1 MKKHDWFAANLFQP
15 DMSIDDFYNA
25 GITPANT
32 EIKSK
37 DEYKSN
43 PKVVELF
50 SSTGEFDEKAFET
63 AYNNALL
70 TFNKYSTK
78 EFNNKVLN
86 EYEFDPAEWR
96 APIGSNK
103 KDTNTYFELGR
114 SNIINAS
121 YGIEALGIVSSPQL
135 SMREVAQRNEV
146 RDENGN
152 KLGYTPNEKG
162 GLFKG
167 LAMPTLVLAQYDEDI
182 YEGDELIHRKGDL
195 KTDDEGNPYYEEL
208 GNRNIYGRDV
218 LHYTDV
224 LTDDLSKFN
233 TYDFFDS
240 DGIDK
245 SIGGIAMKTTAN
257 LVPYLIPGFRWVW
270 AGMNASLEIA
280 KVLPVLG
287 KAVNGIFGG
296 TEDNELAK
304 DLSKWEG
311 YLSRF
316 ESSTSDTTRQNP
328 WSLETLGSLVSDIT
342 GQLYQQRVVA
352 SVPSLLKKA
361 GFLDGKMVNSKL
373 GQEMALGYMALTS
386 ARESY
391 GEAINA
397 GLNETTAGLMSIANM
412 LALNGLMRTNY
423 FRGTLFK
430 GSFFDEDILKNTGKK
445 VATQVRNDNTLK
457 GTASKEVLEKLIK
470 NYDNVLRNTLEDY
483 GGAMLREGLEEMME
497 EGVFDFSKGI
507 SEALNA
513 VGIPVANKE
522 LNFGWSWKDV
532 LTRYGMSFIG
542 GAIGGGIFNAS
553 NNWNLKNQSDA
564 IKALDDS
571 DLAKMVYLI
580 AEGRGQEL
588 KDYYTKLYKKGQLGD
603 TNLSSS
609 KFQTVTDI
617 DGNNEIVA
625 ESGGQS
631 QNEMVYNMLINQINY
646 LESLISEEG
655 MKIPRSVLE
664 TMAVNNISPKSIEDH
679 RLLRAQILNLSLV
692 NGGYFND
699 VNRLTT
705 DIVKYR
711 TELDSLINKYKPTD
725 KEEREGEKLTDNT
738 EIKNVLEKLK
748 QLREKRDQML
758 SGEMNGF
765 YVSRGLFVL
774 DENTSKQFL
783 DLSVEKFTEIIYEKN
798 FSDLNDDE
806 KKEVVTNHQD
816 YLNTEGKRN
825 MYRAYEVYNKLSER
839 WSERLQQLGE
849 ELKDS
854 NLDET
859 HDKKSNLTLW
869 IELAEKH
876 DKLIEKKKEFESKET
891 LTPQETDELSN
902 IINEISDLKAS
913 IFRLKNTPSI
923 LLRGKSDNE
932 TKLLELIGA
941 QDANANSI
949 LAAAEYVKN
958 LYHNYAVTK
967 THVKAE
973 DELKDFY
980 RLIRKQNPVSMRDRF
995 VNFLPEWSMNPDI
1008 NPSGYY
1014 DEVDFDTNIDPE
1026 NGLLVSDSRINNSV
1040 QETFVQK
1047 MQELE
1052 ESFGER
1058 NTQKKLKEVLDYIKQ
1073 HTKLNDNQALALV
1086 KSLLS
1091 NINRDGARVFS
1102 LYDFY
1107 NEIEELRSK
1116 VTFSPIYDLLR
1127 EFAAEY
1133 SNGAIDIA
1141 TLLESEF
1148 NELAAREKFSDYSI
1162 KDPRRKEEL
1171 EKIAQFLNAIKSIIN
1186 GSYSGLNEAS
1196 NKVRNS
1202 EQPKLAIIEDD
1213 SVYRLLMNDITDIQ
1227 NRIRDILILDSINN
1241 AQKLKLHE
1249 EAEKNLKPKIVSYLL
1264 EDGFVESFKANFGGI
1279 DLKQIWKE
1287 VNDVDLNPSFID
1299 NTNWNDFE
1307 RIRIDFE
1314 SRIYDEVYKL
1324 ERESNVKSLVALF
1337 GKNLYKMQSTRVEPD
1352 TKIIS
1357 GYDIAL
1363 YLLDVFTIKSSD
1375 WHSRYVNVLD
1385 SFKTVDDKT
1394 LAPVIGQEWAIRRNC
1409 CLAAN
1414 VTEYNRFVDELSE
1427 QAKQDGNKFVQNKRK
1442 LYNIS
1447 SVFGGAGTG
1456 KTAAIS
1462 AITAEMLSFDGSDIE
1477 FVFIAPED
1485 RQVENLKRNVK
1496 KEGKSYNSKNFF
1508 NKFVKGLDKEMTYD
1522 KKEEKMDFGYTL
1534 NSDNIF
1540 TPGKT
1545 TKVIIID
1552 ESTLF
1557 NIAQWDALSKLAQR
1571 EDAVIFALGDLKQ
1584 NQASNEVTV
1593 YDSESKQSKK
1603 SQLNNGIEDFLGIRC
1618 PLLTTSLRAGNEA
1631 KFLNATVL
1639 DQKLSSVLNNSE
1651 DAHSITD
1658 FDNIFNR
1665 ENTNGFVLNYF
1676 DSPDGSQFVGEK
1688 ITNKDEA
1695 GILLRRFASYPDVRI
1710 AYVTDVKNFTLPTD
1724 LAEKKTSKGDPTI
1737 TLFTDPGAIQGGE
1750 YDYIIVD
1757 KKWNTNST
1765 FNLARDLYTLT
1776 QRSTKGSV
1784 IVDNGL
1790 SSALN
1795 VKCNPNP
1802 ALVKNSAPT
1811 DEAVKEFVEMKLKS
1825 LNSISRIDLGF
1836 REYFTK
1842 DAEPKA
1848 EGDVPLV
1855 DNSGKTPSVDDV
1867 KAGTPPPAVDGKPD
1881 NNPPPVGD
1889 NPPPISAE
1897 DFSEPLEEPVYNPE
1911 LNDNTL
1917 YEDPEPE
1924 VHGESVRTV
1933 GPNNI
1938 DSRGVE
1944 VKPLNWV
1951 RHPQNTREDV
1961 YNKWLAESEALIYV
1975 RGNSEMNSFELS
1987 DEELEYLIP
1996 MIAGAIKANESKD
2009 EYLSLILGDDVISTN
2024 HDVRDFL
2031 RNSTVEVWIEQFDDE
2046 KDIVVAKFISF
2057 DANRSALTIPISF
2070 VGKGLTGKYTGDFSI
2085 QRGPRFDKTKKNW
2098 VSLKELKQVLPGMH
2112 IMNTWGVYSFRHDFD
2127 TSEFGEFGSQF
2138 AFENNGKVMSFLID
2152 NPYIMRMLDD
2162 SDIWIYGE
2170 SPTYYDKEGNEYS
2183 YMWYH
2188 QNSEYTGQV
2197 GLEKF
2202 VSFEELFKFIYLR
2215 HLRYEGMNVPDGLLK
2230 TLNINTTVDQFEQE
2244 FLGTDEVMLSNS
2256 TIPEERSAFYSQM
2269 AQRRFQ
2275 ALHANTSKNLLSHC
2289 INLLKKDS
2297 KLSKFVSKSLQH
2309 TLQLTGKDGKP
2320 DKYKNFGLSF
2330 NVDGKQYVLK
2340 YNNGKYILYEDIIGD
2355 TGYDHTIGDKVKEF
2369 VIRNNIFP
2377 IKDVFEYFGNKDFSD
2392 VMIINTKT
2400 AKNGTKET
2408 SEISINEQLYR
2419 IFSAIFTELTR
2430 NPNILS
2436 ELDSELKSTEEFKH
2450 GILTNVAGGNF
2461 HDNESSARKYIGTG
2475 QGYMIDV
2482 STIGYSEYLLDK
2494 SKIER
2499 GTNEEIARQSNAR
2512 VTMEENI
2519 EIISKL
2525 LKGILDVNPIRSIL
2539 KSFKTV
2545 DELLSYVNR
2554 KLVDKSED
2562 WYYNQIIQD
2571 ETGDFKLKRFEDM
2584 NLFYDILI
2592 DKLGFD
2598 RYDQV
2603 LFFDKVWECGIFS
2616 VNLQMYRT
2624 YKDLDNNWKYVKFD
2638 SYKEFNE
2645 AYDFLTPQ
2653 MYPER
2658 FTRQVTKD
2666 STIIRNYL
2674 SGTLRD
2680 DAGTD
2685 YNEVLGVL
2693 DRYPKLSEFVNKYLE
2708 TRLLNGEC

>member
-37 DEYKSN
+37 DEYRSN

-50 SSTGEFDEKAFET
+50 SSTGEFDEKAFEK

-70 TFNKYSTK
+70 TFNKYSTT
-78 EFNNKVLN
+78 EFNNKVLS

-103 KDTNTYFELGR
+103 KDTTTYFELGR
-114 SNIINAS
+114 SNITNTA
-121 YGIEALGIVSSPQL
+121 YGIETLGVISAPQL
-135 SMREVAQRNEV
+135 SMREIAQRNEV

-167 LAMPTLVLAQYDEDI
+167 LTMPTLVLAQYDEDV
-182 YEGDELIHRKGDL
+182 YEGEELIHRKGDL
-195 KTDDEGNPYYEEL
+195 KTDNEGNPYYEEL
-208 GNRNIYGRDV
+208 GDRNIYGRDV

-233 TYDFFDS
+233 AYDFFDS

-311 YLSRF
+311 YLGRF
-316 ESSTSDTTRQNP
+316 ESSTSDATRQNP

-342 GQLYQQRVVA
+342 GQLYQQRVIS
-352 SVPSLLKKA
+352 SVPMLLQKA
-361 GFLDGKMVNSKL
+361 GFLDGKMINPKL

-386 ARESY
+386 AKESY

-397 GLNETTAGLMSIANM
+397 GLNETTAGFMAIANM
-412 LALNGLMRTNY
+412 LALNGLMRTDY

-430 GSFFDEDILKNTGKK
+430 GSFFDDDVLKGTAKK
-445 VATQVRNDNTLK
+445 VAREIRNDNTLE
-457 GTASKEVLEKLIK
+457 GTTSKEVLAKIIK
-470 NYDNVLRNTLEDY
+470 KYDNELRNTLEDY

-522 LNFGWSWKDV
+522 LNFGWSWQDI

-564 IKALDDS
+564 VKALDDTS
-571 DLAKMVYLI
+571 LAKMAYLI

-603 TNLSSS
+603 ANLSSS
-609 KFQTVTDI
+609 KFQTVIDI
-617 DGNNEIVA
+617 DNDNEIVA
-625 ESGGQS
+625 ETEGKS
-631 QNEMVYNMLINQINY
+631 QNEMVYNMLMNQIDY
-646 LESLISEEG
+646 MESLISEEG

-664 TMAVNNISPKSIEDH
+664 TMAANNISPKSIDNH

-699 VNRLTT
+699 INKLTT

-711 TELDSLINKYKPTD
+711 AELDSLVKKYTPTD
-725 KEEREGEKLTDNT
+725 KEAREGEKLTDNE
-738 EIKNVLEKLK
+738 EIKKVIDKLN
-748 QLREKRDQML
+748 QLREKRDLML

-765 YVSRGLFVL
+765 YVPRGLFVL
-774 DENTSKQFL
+774 DENTNKQFL
-783 DLSVEKFTEIIYEKN
+783 DLSIEKFTEIMYGKN

-806 KKEVVTNHQD
+806 KKEVMENHQD

-825 MYRAYEVYNKLSER
+825 MYRAYEIYNKLSER
-839 WSERLQQLGE
+839 WAERFQQLGE
-849 ELKDS
+849 ELKDLK
-854 NLDET
+854 LDET

-869 IELAEKH
+869 TELAEKH
-876 DKLIEKKKEFESKET
+876 DKLLEEEKELKSKQNR
-891 LTPQETDELSN
+891 TPQEDEKLSK
-902 IINEISDLKAS
+902 ITEEILDLKQS

-923 LLRGKSDNE
+923 LLRGKADDE

-941 QDANANSI
+941 QDASANSI
-949 LAAAEYVKN
+949 LAAAEYIRN
-958 LYHNYAVTK
+958 LYRNYATTK

-980 RLIRKQNPVSMRDRF
+980 RLIRKQNPISIRDRF
-995 VNFLPEWSMNPDI
+995 INFLPEWSMNPDI
-1008 NPSGYY
+1008 NPAGYY
-1014 DEVDFDTNIDPE
+1014 DEVDFDTNTDPE
-1026 NGLLVSDSRINNSV
+1026 NGLLISDSRINNTV
-1040 QETFVQK
+1040 QEVFVQK
-1047 MQELE
+1047 MQDLE
-1052 ESFGER
+1052 ESFGEW

-1073 HTKLNDNQALALV
+1073 HTKLNNNQALALV

-1091 NINRDGARVFS
+1091 NINRDGTRVFS

-1107 NEIEELRSK
+1107 NEIEELRSQ
-1116 VTFSPIYDLLR
+1116 VSFSPIYDLLR

-1148 NELAAREKFSDYSI
+1148 NELAAKEKFSDYSI
-1162 KDPRRKEEL
+1162 KDPRRREEL
-1171 EKIAQFLNAIKSIIN
+1171 EKIAQFLNAIKAVIN

-1202 EQPKLAIIEDD
+1202 EQPQLAVIEDD
-1213 SVYRLLMNDITDIQ
+1213 GVYRLLMNDITDIQ

-1241 AQKLKLHE
+1241 AQKLRLHE

-1264 EDGFVESFKANFGGI
+1264 EDGFVESFKTNFEGI

-1287 VNDVDLNPSFID
+1287 VNDIDINPSFID

-1314 SRIYDEVYKL
+1314 SRIYEEVSKL
-1324 ERESNVKSLVALF
+1324 GKDSNVKSLVALF

-1352 TKIIS
+1352 TKVIS
-1357 GYDIAL
+1357 GYDMAL
-1363 YLLDVFTIKSSD
+1363 YLLDMFTIKSSD
-1375 WHSRYVNVLD
+1375 WHSRYISVLD
-1385 SFKTVDDKT
+1385 SFKTVDDKI

-1409 CLAAN
+1409 CLTAN
-1414 VTEYNRFVDELSE
+1414 VAEYNHFIDEMSE
-1427 QAKQDGNKFVQNKRK
+1427 QAKNNNNKFVQNKRK

-1496 KEGKSYNSKNFF
+1496 KEGKSYNSGDFF
-1508 NKFVKGLDKEMTYD
+1508 NKYVKGLDKEMTYD
-1522 KKEEKMDFGYTL
+1522 KKEEKMNFGYTL
-1534 NSDNIF
+1534 NSDTIF

-1571 EDAVIFALGDLKQ
+1571 EGAVIFALGDLKQ

-1603 SQLNNGIEDFLGIRC
+1603 SQLNNGIEDFIGIRC

-1676 DSPDGSQFVGEK
+1676 DSPDGFQFVGEK
-1688 ITNKDEA
+1688 ITNRDEA

-1710 AYVTDVKNFTLPTD
+1710 AYVTVVKGFTLPTD
-1724 LAEKKTSKGDPTI
+1724 LSEKKTSKGNDTI
-1737 TLFTDPGAIQGGE
+1737 TLFTNPGAIQGGE
-1750 YDYIIVD
+1750 YDYIIID

-1790 SSALN
+1790 SLALN
-1795 VKCNPNP
+1795 VKSNPNP

-1836 REYFTK
+1836 REYFSK
-1842 DAEPKA
+1842 SVEPEA
-1848 EGDVPLV
+1848 EGDIPPVNDFNKV
-1855 DNSGKTPSVDDV
+1855 SVNNDNVS
-1867 KAGTPPPAVDGKPD
+1867 TPPPAVG
-1881 NNPPPVGD
+1881 NNSNNNSPIVGN
-1889 NPPPISAE
+1889 NPPPISVE

-1911 LNDNTL
+1911 LNDNTPD
-1917 YEDPEPE
+1917 ENPEPE
-1924 VHGESVRTV
+1924 VHNEPVRIV
-1933 GPNNI
+1933 GPNNS
-1938 DSRGVE
+1938 DLRGVE
-1944 VKPLNWV
+1944 VKPLNWI

-1961 YNKWLAESEALIYV
+1961 YYRWLTESASLSYV
-1975 RGNSEMNSFELS
+1975 RDKSEMKSFELS

-1996 MIAGAIKANESKD
+1996 MISGAIKANESKD
-2009 EYLSLILGDDVISTN
+2009 EYLSLILGDDIISTN
-2024 HDVRDFL
+2024 HDVKDFL
-2031 RNSTVEVWIEQFDDE
+2031 RNSTVELWIEQFDDE
-2046 KDIVVAKFISF
+2046 KDIIVARFLSF
-2057 DANRSALTIPISF
+2057 DVNRNSLTIPISF

-2098 VSLKELKQVLPGMH
+2098 VSLEELKQVLPGMH
-2112 IMNTWGVYSFRHDFD
+2112 IMDTWGVYSFRYDFD
-2127 TSEFGEFGSQF
+2127 TSEFGEYGAQF

-2152 NPYIMRMLDD
+2152 NPYMMRMLDD

-2188 QNSEYTGQV
+2188 QNSEYTEQV

-2215 HLRYEGMNVPDGLLK
+2215 HLRYEGANISAGLLR
-2230 TLNINTTVDQFEQE
+2230 TFNINTTVDQFEQE
-2244 FLGTDEVMLSNS
+2244 FLGTDEVILSNS
-2256 TIPEERSAFYSQM
+2256 AIPEEKSAFYSQM
-2269 AQRRFQ
+2269 MQRRFQ
-2275 ALHANTSKNLLSHC
+2275 ALHANTSKTLLSHC
-2289 INLLKKDS
+2289 INTLKGDSRLS
-2297 KLSKFVSKSLQH
+2297 KLVGKSLQYA
-2309 TLQLTGKDGKP
+2309 LQLTGKDGKP

-2330 NVDGKQYVLK
+2330 EIDGKQYVLK
-2340 YNNGKYILYEDIIGD
+2340 YNNGKYVLYEDIIGD
-2355 TGYDHTIGDKVKEF
+2355 KGYDHTVGNRVKEF
-2369 VIRNNIFP
+2369 NIKNNVFP
-2377 IKDVFEYFGNKDFSD
+2377 IKEVFEYFGNKDFSN
-2392 VMIINTKT
+2392 VMIVNTKT

-2419 IFSAIFTELTR
+2419 TFSAVFTELTH

-2461 HDNESSARKYIGTG
+2461 HDNDSSARKYIGTG

-2482 STIGYSEYLLDK
+2482 STISYSEYLLDK
-2494 SKIER
+2494 SRIER
-2499 GTNEEIARQSNAR
+2499 GTTEEIEKQSDAR

-2519 EIISKL
+2519 EMITKL
-2525 LKGILDVNPIRSIL
+2525 LKGLLDVNTIRPAL
-2539 KSFKTV
+2539 KAFTSV
-2545 DELLSYVNR
+2545 EELLSFVNQ
-2554 KLVDKSED
+2554 KLIDNSED
-2562 WYYNQIIQD
+2562 WHYNQITQD
-2571 ETGDFKLKRFEDM
+2571 ETGNFKLKKINDESLFIE
-2584 NLFYDILI
+2584 NLSRKFG
-2592 DKLGFD
+2592 LGEGTETLWFD
-2598 RYDQV
+2598 RV
-2603 LFFDKVWECGIFS
+2603 LKCGIFS
-2616 VNLQMYRT
+2616 VNSQIYRT
-2624 YKDLDNNWKYVKFD
+2624 FVNSDDNWDYSKFNSFNIFTEALD
-2638 SYKEFNE
+2638 ST
-2645 AYDFLTPQ
+2645 DFEPGDPQ
-2653 MYPER
+2653 MEGDLLTIRYYYLHR
-2658 FTRQVTKD
+2658 TVTND
-2666 STIIRNYL
+2666 SFDDIDIIMKIL
-2674 SGTLRD
+2674 
-2680 DAGTD
+2680 
-2685 YNEVLGVL
+2685 EK
-2693 DRYPKLSEFVNKYLE
+2693 YPKISSLVNKYLE

>member
-37 DEYKSN
+37 DEYRSN
-43 PKVVELF
+43 PKVIELF

-63 AYNNALL
+63 AYNNSLL

-103 KDTNTYFELGR
+103 KDTTTYFELGH
-114 SNIINAS
+114 SNITNTA
-121 YGIEALGIVSSPQL
+121 YGIETLGIISAPQL
-135 SMREVAQRNEV
+135 SMREIAQRNEV

-167 LAMPTLVLAQYDEDI
+167 FTMPTLVLAQYDEDV
-182 YEGDELIHRKGDL
+182 YEGEELVHRKGDL
-195 KTDDEGNPYYEEL
+195 KIDDEGNPYYEEL

-233 TYDFFDS
+233 AYDFFDS

-245 SIGGIAMKTTAN
+245 SIGGIVMKTTAN

-270 AGMNASLEIA
+270 AGINASLEIA

-311 YLSRF
+311 YLGRF
-316 ESSTSDTTRQNP
+316 ESSTSDATRQNP
-328 WSLETLGSLVSDIT
+328 WSLETLGSLISDIT
-342 GQLYQQRVVA
+342 GQLYQQRLI
-352 SVPSLLKKA
+352 SSIPSLLQKA
-361 GFLDGKMVNSKL
+361 GFLDGKMINPKL

-397 GLNETTAGLMSIANM
+397 GLNETTAGFMAVANM
-412 LALNGLMRTNY
+412 LALNGLMRTEY
-423 FRGTLFK
+423 FRNTLFK
-430 GSFFDEDILKNTGKK
+430 GSFFDDDILKGTAKK
-445 VATQVRNDNTLK
+445 VARAVRNDNTLE
-457 GTASKEVLEKLIK
+457 GTTSKEVLEKIIK
-470 NYDNVLRNTLEDY
+470 KYDNALRNTLEDY
-483 GGAMLREGLEEMME
+483 GGAMFREGLEEMME

-522 LNFGWSWKDV
+522 LNFGWSWQDT

-553 NNWNLKNQSDA
+553 NNWNLRNQSDV

-571 DLAKMVYLI
+571 ALAKMSYLI

-603 TNLSSS
+603 ANLSSS
-609 KFQTVTDI
+609 KFQTITGI

-625 ESGGQS
+625 ETEGKS
-631 QNEMVYNMLINQINY
+631 QNEMVYNMLMNQIDY
-646 LESLISEEG
+646 MEALISEEG

-664 TMAVNNISPKSIEDH
+664 TMTTNNISPKSINDH

-699 VNRLTT
+699 INKLTT

-711 TELDSLINKYKPTD
+711 AELDSLIKKHAPTD
-725 KEEREGEKLTDNT
+725 KEAREGENLTDNE
-738 EIKNVLEKLK
+738 EIKKVMDKLN
-748 QLREKRDQML
+748 QLREKRDLML
-758 SGEMNGF
+758 SGKMNGF
-765 YVSRGLFVL
+765 YVPRGLFVL
-774 DENTSKQFL
+774 DENTNKQFL
-783 DLSVEKFTEIIYEKN
+783 DLSIEKFAEIMYGKN

-806 KKEVVTNHQD
+806 KKEVINNHQD
-816 YLNTEGKRN
+816 YLSTEGKRN

-839 WSERLQQLGE
+839 WAERLQQLGE

-854 NLDET
+854 KLDET

-876 DKLIEKKKEFESKET
+876 DKLIDKRKEFESKET
-891 LTPQETDELSN
+891 LTPQETEELSK
-902 IINEISDLKAS
+902 IIDEIANLKQS

-923 LLRGKSDNE
+923 LLRGKADDE

-941 QDANANSI
+941 QDASVNSI
-949 LAAAEYVKN
+949 LAAAEYVRN
-958 LYHNYAVTK
+958 LYRNYATTK

-980 RLIRKQNPVSMRDRF
+980 RLIRKQNPISMRDRF
-995 VNFLPEWSMNPDI
+995 INFLPEWSSNPEI

-1014 DEVDFDTNIDPE
+1014 DEIDFDTNIDPE
-1026 NGLLVSDSRINNSV
+1026 NGLLISDSRINNTV
-1040 QETFVQK
+1040 QEVFVQK

-1052 ESFGER
+1052 ESFGEW

-1073 HTKLNDNQALALV
+1073 HTKLNDNQALALI

-1091 NINRDGARVFS
+1091 NINKDGIRAFS

-1107 NEIEELRSK
+1107 NEIEELRSQIS
-1116 VTFSPIYDLLR
+1116 FSPIYDLLR

-1148 NELAAREKFSDYSI
+1148 NELATKEKFSDYSI
-1162 KDPRRKEEL
+1162 KDPRRREEL
-1171 EKIAQFLNAIKSIIN
+1171 EKIAQFLNAIKAVIN

-1202 EQPKLAIIEDD
+1202 EQPQLAVIEDD
-1213 SVYRLLMNDITDIQ
+1213 GIYKLLMNDITDIQ

-1287 VNDVDLNPSFID
+1287 VNDIDINPSFID
-1299 NTNWNDFE
+1299 NANWNDFE

-1314 SRIYDEVYKL
+1314 SKIYDEVSKL
-1324 ERESNVKSLVALF
+1324 GKDSNVKSLVVLF

-1352 TKIIS
+1352 TKVIS
-1357 GYDIAL
+1357 GYDMAL

-1414 VTEYNRFVDELSE
+1414 IAEYNRFVDEMSE
-1427 QAKQDGNKFVQNKRK
+1427 QAKNDNNKFVQNKRK

-1462 AITAEMLSFDGSDIE
+1462 AITAEMLSFDESNIE
-1477 FVFIAPED
+1477 FVFIAPEN
-1485 RQVENLKRNVK
+1485 RQVENLKRNIK
-1496 KEGKSYNSKNFF
+1496 KEGKSYNSKDFF
-1508 NKFVKGLDKEMTYD
+1508 EKYVKGLDKEMTYD
-1522 KKEEKMDFGYTL
+1522 KKEEKMNFGYTL

-1557 NIAQWDALSKLAQR
+1557 NIAQWDALSELAQR
-1571 EDAVIFALGDLKQ
+1571 EGAVIFALGDLKQ
-1584 NQASNEVTV
+1584 NQASDEVTV

-1631 KFLNATVL
+1631 KFQNATVL

-1651 DAHSITD
+1651 DAHNIND
-1658 FDNIFNR
+1658 FNNIFNR

-1688 ITNKDEA
+1688 ITNRDEA

-1724 LAEKKTSKGDPTI
+1724 LSEKKTSKGDKTI

-1750 YDYIIVD
+1750 YDYIIID
-1757 KKWNTNST
+1757 KNWNTNST

-1790 SSALN
+1790 SLALN
-1795 VKCNPNP
+1795 VKSNPNP

-1811 DEAVKEFVEMKLKS
+1811 DDAVKDFVKMKLQS

-1842 DAEPKA
+1842 SIEPEA
-1848 EGDVPLV
+1848 EGDVPPVNDFTETPANKDNVSTPPATV
-1855 DNSGKTPSVDDV
+1855 DNKPGNKPSI
-1867 KAGTPPPAVDGKPD
+1867 
-1881 NNPPPVGD
+1881 VGN

-1897 DFSEPLEEPVYNPE
+1897 DFSEPLEEPIYNPE
-1911 LNDNTL
+1911 LNDNTSD
-1917 YEDPEPE
+1917 ENPEPE
-1924 VHGESVRTV
+1924 VHDEPVRTV
-1933 GPNNI
+1933 SPNNS

-1951 RHPQNTREDV
+1951 RHPQNTREDI
-1961 YNKWLAESEALIYV
+1961 YYKWLAESASLSYV
-1975 RGNSEMNSFELS
+1975 RDKSEMNSFELS

-1996 MIAGAIKANESKD
+1996 MIAGAIKANEKKD
-2009 EYLSLILGDDVISTN
+2009 DYLSLILGDDIISTN
-2024 HDVRDFL
+2024 HNLKDFL
-2031 RNSTVEVWIEQFDDE
+2031 KNSTVELWIEQFDDE
-2046 KDIVVAKFISF
+2046 KDIIVARFLSF
-2057 DANRSALTIPISF
+2057 DANRNSLIIPISF
-2070 VGKGLTGKYTGDFSI
+2070 VGKGLTGKYTGNFSI

-2098 VSLKELKQVLPGMH
+2098 ISLEELKQVLPGMH
-2112 IMNTWGVYSFRHDFD
+2112 IMDTWGVYSFRYDFD
-2127 TSEFGEFGSQF
+2127 TSEFGKDGAQF

-2152 NPYIMRMLDD
+2152 NPYMMRMLDD

-2215 HLRYEGMNVPDGLLK
+2215 HLRYEGTNIPTGLLR
-2230 TLNINTTVDQFEQE
+2230 TFDINTTVDQFEQE
-2244 FLGTDEVMLSNS
+2244 FLGTDEVILSNS
-2256 TIPEERSAFYSQM
+2256 AIPEEKSAFYSQM

-2275 ALHANTSKNLLSHC
+2275 ALHTNTSKTLLSHC
-2289 INLLKKDS
+2289 INALKGNSRLS
-2297 KLSKFVSKSLQH
+2297 KLVSKSLQH
-2309 TLQLTGKDGKP
+2309 ALQLTGKDGKP

-2330 NVDGKQYVLK
+2330 EVDGKQYVLK
-2340 YNNGKYILYEDIIGD
+2340 YNNGKYVLYDDIIGD
-2355 TGYDHTIGDKVKEF
+2355 KGYDHTIGNRVKEF
-2369 VIRNNIFP
+2369 NIKNNVFP
-2377 IKDVFEYFGNKDFSD
+2377 IKEVFEYFGNKDFSN
-2392 VMIINTKT
+2392 VMIVNTKT

-2408 SEISINEQLYR
+2408 SEISVNEQLYR
-2419 IFSAIFTELTR
+2419 TFSTVFTELTR
-2430 NPNILS
+2430 NSNILS

-2461 HDNESSARKYIGTG
+2461 HNNESSARKYIGTG

-2482 STIGYSEYLLDK
+2482 STISYSEYLIDK
-2494 SKIER
+2494 YKIEQ
-2499 GTNEEIARQSNAR
+2499 GTNEEIERQSDAR

-2519 EIISKL
+2519 EMITKL
-2525 LKGILDVNPIRSIL
+2525 LKGLLDVNMIRPTL
-2539 KSFKTV
+2539 KAFTSV
-2545 DELLSYVNR
+2545 EELLSFVNR
-2554 KLVDKSED
+2554 KLIEKSKD
-2562 WYYNQIIQD
+2562 WHYNEIVQD
-2571 ETGDFKLKRFEDM
+2571 ETGNFKLRKFSDTD
-2584 NLFYDILI
+2584 LFISQLV
-2592 DKLGFD
+2592 KQLGFTED
-2598 RYDQV
+2598 IEESY
-2603 LFFDKVWECGIFS
+2603 FYHNWKCGIFS
-2616 VNLQMYRT
+2616 VNSQIYRVFIDIDG
-2624 YKDLDNNWKYVKFD
+2624 KPKF
-2638 SYKEFNE
+2638 SEFNSGNE
-2645 AYDFLTPQ
+2645 FTEVINLLYEISTNPNWISVDEILILKNYIISTLIDDSSQINMNSVIEILTK
-2653 MYPER
+2653 YPN
-2658 FTRQVTKD
+2658 V
-2666 STIIRNYL
+2666 L
-2674 SGTLRD
+2674 
-2680 DAGTD
+2680 
-2685 YNEVLGVL
+2685 EV
-2693 DRYPKLSEFVNKYLE
+2693 VNKYLE

>member
-37 DEYKSN
+37 DEYRSN

-50 SSTGEFDEKAFET
+50 SSTGEFDEKAFEK

-70 TFNKYSTK
+70 TFNKYSTT
-78 EFNNKVLN
+78 EFNNKVLS

-103 KDTNTYFELGR
+103 KDTTTYFELGR
-114 SNIINAS
+114 SNITNTA
-121 YGIEALGIVSSPQL
+121 YGIETLGAISAPQL
-135 SMREVAQRNEV
+135 SMREIAQRNEV

-167 LAMPTLVLAQYDEDI
+167 LTMPTLVLAQYDEDV
-182 YEGDELIHRKGDL
+182 YEGEELIHRKGDL

-208 GNRNIYGRDV
+208 GDRNIYGRDV

-233 TYDFFDS
+233 AYDFFDS

-311 YLSRF
+311 YLGRF
-316 ESSTSDTTRQNP
+316 ESSTSDATRQNP

-342 GQLYQQRVVA
+342 GQLYQQRVIS
-352 SVPSLLKKA
+352 SVPMLLQKA
-361 GFLDGKMVNSKL
+361 GFLDGKMINPKL

-386 ARESY
+386 AKESY

-397 GLNETTAGLMSIANM
+397 GLNETTAGFMAVANM
-412 LALNGLMRTNY
+412 LALNGLMRTDY

-430 GSFFDEDILKNTGKK
+430 GSFFDDDVLKGTAKK
-445 VATQVRNDNTLK
+445 VAREIRNDNTLE
-457 GTASKEVLEKLIK
+457 GTASKELLAKIIK
-470 NYDNVLRNTLEDY
+470 KYDNELRNTLEDY

-522 LNFGWSWKDV
+522 LNFGWSWQDV
-532 LTRYGMSFIG
+532 FTRYGMSFIG

-564 IKALDDS
+564 VKALDDTA
-571 DLAKMVYLI
+571 LAKMAYLI

-603 TNLSSS
+603 ANLSSS
-609 KFQTVTDI
+609 KFQTVIGI
-617 DGNNEIVA
+617 DNNNEIVA
-625 ESGGQS
+625 ETAGKS
-631 QNEMVYNMLINQINY
+631 QNEMVYNMLMNQIDY
-646 LESLISEEG
+646 MESLISEEG

-664 TMAVNNISPKSIEDH
+664 TMAANNISPKSIDNH

-699 VNRLTT
+699 INKLTT

-711 TELDSLINKYKPTD
+711 AELDSLVKKYTPTD
-725 KEEREGEKLTDNT
+725 KEAREGEKLTDNE
-738 EIKNVLEKLK
+738 EIKKVMDELN
-748 QLREKRDQML
+748 QLREKRDLML

-765 YVSRGLFVL
+765 YVPRGLFVL
-774 DENTSKQFL
+774 DENTNKQFL
-783 DLSVEKFTEIIYEKN
+783 DLSIEKFTEIMYGKN

-806 KKEVVTNHQD
+806 KKEVMKNHQD

-825 MYRAYEVYNKLSER
+825 MYRAYEIYNKLSER
-839 WSERLQQLGE
+839 WAERFQQLGE
-849 ELKDS
+849 ELKDLK
-854 NLDET
+854 LDET

-876 DKLIEKKKEFESKET
+876 DKLIDKRKEFESKET
-891 LTPQETDELSN
+891 LTPQETEELSKT
-902 IINEISDLKAS
+902 IDEIADLKQS

-923 LLRGKSDNE
+923 LLRGKADDE

-941 QDANANSI
+941 QDASANSI
-949 LAAAEYVKN
+949 LAAAEYIRN
-958 LYHNYAVTK
+958 LYRNYATTK

-980 RLIRKQNPVSMRDRF
+980 RLIRKQNPISMRDRF
-995 VNFLPEWSMNPDI
+995 INFLPEWSMDPNI
-1008 NPSGYY
+1008 NPAGYY
-1014 DEVDFDTNIDPE
+1014 DEVDFDTNTDPE
-1026 NGLLVSDSRINNSV
+1026 NGLLISDSRINNTV
-1040 QETFVQK
+1040 QEVFVQK
-1047 MQELE
+1047 MQDLE
-1052 ESFGER
+1052 ESFGEW

-1073 HTKLNDNQALALV
+1073 HTRLNDDQALALV

-1091 NINRDGARVFS
+1091 NINRDGTRVFS

-1107 NEIEELRSK
+1107 NEIEELRSQ
-1116 VTFSPIYDLLR
+1116 VSFSPIYDLLR

-1148 NELAAREKFSDYSI
+1148 NELAAKEKFSDYSI
-1162 KDPRRKEEL
+1162 KDPRRREEL
-1171 EKIAQFLNAIKSIIN
+1171 EKIAQFLNAIKAVIN

-1202 EQPKLAIIEDD
+1202 EQPQLAVIEDD
-1213 SVYRLLMNDITDIQ
+1213 GVYKLLMNDITDIQ

-1241 AQKLKLHE
+1241 AQKLRLHE
-1249 EAEKNLKPKIVSYLL
+1249 EAEKNLKPKIISYLL
-1264 EDGFVESFKANFGGI
+1264 EEGFVESFKTNFGGI

-1287 VNDVDLNPSFID
+1287 VNDIDINPSFID
-1299 NTNWNDFE
+1299 NANWNDFE

-1314 SRIYDEVYKL
+1314 SRIYEEVNKL
-1324 ERESNVKSLVALF
+1324 GKDSNVKSLVALF

-1352 TKIIS
+1352 TKVIS
-1357 GYDIAL
+1357 GYDMAL

-1385 SFKTVDDKT
+1385 SFKTVDDKI

-1414 VTEYNRFVDELSE
+1414 VVEYNRFVDEMSK
-1427 QAKQDGNKFVQNKRK
+1427 QAENDNNKFVQNKRK

-1462 AITAEMLSFDGSDIE
+1462 AITAEMLSFDGNNVE
-1477 FVFIAPED
+1477 FVFIAPEN

-1496 KEGKSYNSKNFF
+1496 KEGKSYNSKDFF
-1508 NKFVKGLDKEMTYD
+1508 EKYVKGLDKEMTYD
-1522 KKEEKMDFGYTL
+1522 KKEEKMNFGYTL

-1571 EDAVIFALGDLKQ
+1571 EGAVIFALGDLKQ

-1603 SQLNNGIEDFLGIRC
+1603 SQLNNGIEDFIGIRC

-1631 KFLNATVL
+1631 KFLNAVVL

-1688 ITNKDEA
+1688 ITNRDEA

-1710 AYVTDVKNFTLPTD
+1710 AYVTDIKGFTLPTD
-1724 LAEKKTSKGDPTI
+1724 LAEKKTSKGDETI
-1737 TLFTDPGAIQGGE
+1737 TLFTNPGAIQGGE
-1750 YDYIIVD
+1750 YDYIIID
-1757 KKWNTNST
+1757 KKWDTNST

-1776 QRSTKGSV
+1776 QRSTKGSI

-1790 SSALN
+1790 SLALN
-1795 VKCNPNP
+1795 VKSNPNP
-1802 ALVKNSAPT
+1802 ALIKNSAPT

-1842 DAEPKA
+1842 SVEPEAES
-1848 EGDVPLV
+1848 DVPSV
-1855 DNSGKTPSVDDV
+1855 NDFTETPVNKDNVS
-1867 KAGTPPPAVDGKPD
+1867 TPPPAVDNKPD
-1881 NNPPPVGD
+1881 SKPFTIEN
-1889 NPPPISAE
+1889 NPPPISIE
-1897 DFSEPLEEPVYNPE
+1897 DFSEPLEEPIYNPE
-1911 LNDNTL
+1911 LNDNTPDENL
-1917 YEDPEPE
+1917 EPE
-1924 VHGESVRTV
+1924 VHNEPVRTV
-1933 GPNNI
+1933 GPNNS
-1938 DSRGVE
+1938 DSRGIE

-1961 YNKWLAESEALIYV
+1961 YYRWLTESTSLSYV
-1975 RGNSEMNSFELS
+1975 RNKSEMKSFELS

-1996 MIAGAIKANESKD
+1996 MISGAIKANESKD
-2009 EYLSLILGDDVISTN
+2009 EYLSLILGDDIISTN
-2024 HDVRDFL
+2024 HDVKDFL
-2031 RNSTVEVWIEQFDDE
+2031 RNSTVELWIEQFDDE
-2046 KDIVVAKFISF
+2046 KDIIVARFLSF
-2057 DANRSALTIPISF
+2057 DANRNSLIIPISF

-2098 VSLKELKQVLPGMH
+2098 VSLEELKQVLPGMH
-2112 IMNTWGVYSFRHDFD
+2112 IMDTWGVYSFRYDFD
-2127 TSEFGEFGSQF
+2127 TSEFGEYGAQF

-2202 VSFEELFKFIYLR
+2202 VSFEELFKFVYLR
-2215 HLRYEGMNVPDGLLK
+2215 HLRYEGTNIPTGLLR
-2230 TLNINTTVDQFEQE
+2230 TFNINTTVDQFEQE
-2244 FLGTDEVMLSNS
+2244 FLGTDEVILSNS
-2256 TIPEERSAFYSQM
+2256 AIPEEKSAFYSQM

-2275 ALHANTSKNLLSHC
+2275 ALHANTSKALLSHC
-2289 INLLKKDS
+2289 INTLKGDSRLS
-2297 KLSKFVSKSLQH
+2297 KLVGKSLQH
-2309 TLQLTGKDGKP
+2309 ALQLTGKDGKP

-2330 NVDGKQYVLK
+2330 EIDGKQYVLK
-2340 YNNGKYILYEDIIGD
+2340 YNNGKYVLYEDIIGD
-2355 TGYDHTIGDKVKEF
+2355 KGYDHTIGNRVKEF
-2369 VIRNNIFP
+2369 NIKNNVFP
-2377 IKDVFEYFGNKDFSD
+2377 IKEVFEYFGNKDFSN
-2392 VMIINTKT
+2392 VMIVNTKT

-2408 SEISINEQLYR
+2408 SEISVNEQLYR
-2419 IFSAIFTELTR
+2419 TFSAVFTDLTH

-2482 STIGYSEYLLDK
+2482 STISYSEYLLDK
-2494 SKIER
+2494 SRIER
-2499 GTNEEIARQSNAR
+2499 GTTEEIERQSDAR

-2519 EIISKL
+2519 EMIIKL
-2525 LKGILDVNPIRSIL
+2525 LKGLLDVNMIRPAL
-2539 KSFKTV
+2539 KAFTSV
-2545 DELLSYVNR
+2545 AELLSFVNQ
-2554 KLVDKSED
+2554 KLIEKSED
-2562 WYYNQIIQD
+2562 WHYNQIIQD
-2571 ETGDFKLKRFEDM
+2571 ETGDFKLKKIDDKFLFIE
-2584 NLFYDILI
+2584 NLSRKFGLGEGAEALWFSPIL
-2592 DKLGFD
+2592 K
-2598 RYDQV
+2598 
-2603 LFFDKVWECGIFS
+2603 CGIFS
-2616 VNLQMYRT
+2616 VNSQIYRT
-2624 YKDLDNNWKYVKFD
+2624 FVNSDSNWDYSKFD
-2638 SYKEFNE
+2638 SFNAFTE
-2645 AYDFLTPQ
+2645 VLDSTNFEPGDPQ
-2653 MYPER
+2653 MEGDLLSI
-2658 FTRQVTKD
+2658 RQYLHSTVTND
-2666 STIIRNYL
+2666 SY
-2674 SGTLRD
+2674 D
-2680 DAGTD
+2680 DID
-2685 YNEVLGVL
+2685 IVMEILEK
-2693 DRYPKLSEFVNKYLE
+2693 YPKISSLVNKYLE